1 MVGCLEFGSE
11 IRVLW
16 GARIFVTIST
26 AIIFYSR
33 NMAHGIKNSR
43 TEGQK
48 CEAWNYEHCSQKFT
62 RKSKKEKNYL
72 EDKFELGR

>member
-1 MVGCLEFGSE
+1 MVGCLEIGSE

-16 GARIFVTIST
+16 GARIFVTTSM

-33 NMAHGIKNSR
+33 NMAHGITNSR

-48 CEAWNYEHCSQKFT
+48 CEAWNYENCSQNFT
-62 RKSKKEKNYL
+62 RKSKKKTTWKIKL
-72 EDKFELGR
+72 S